1 MGTAS
6 VIVGGSS
13 GKHFLRPYTTVMK
26 TPVVLIVI
34 LGVITSSAVAQTT
47 DLNVTSNESN
57 YTEVPVEEP
66 VMEPEALPMDF
77 SGAMAASLVYAQQE
91 YYALYATVLL
101 ELQAS
106 YAWLHVSEG
115 MANMATASVGGRADP
130 SGFMSFEEGAT
141 DIENHLSGGATSF
154 LEEDQFSGMA
164 ELVERQT
171 EQSLLQLVKLMYV
184 QAAHRLGSA
193 QELHYRNKVVLLQL
207 APFAQ
212 ISPAVGQLIYVLYYR
227 DMVELIISA
236 ITLQKQDAWNTW
248 VFHEM
253 METELFLDGAVPSSF
268 QRRMAFARRQA
279 MGQFQTQAGLELA
292 AVVLEYHTTSL
303 QQDIVGAAFQNQRM
317 AQMSQA
323 TMQADQSFLEVE
335 SQAQFVPSMALGGF
349 FGWQEFLPYVKFYT
363 AWIKYHVS
371 SSLALLSHV
380 DALAT
385 VGKDQGHSKH
395 TPYLMA
401 HQVMPMLKQWTQLR
415 LMLALYDFYAAT
427 GAIDAG
433 RMAGTAAHHHNTAAS
448 NAAAF
453 SNLVQQHAETTSL
466 MSSPENDVNAKTPEA
481 PVQTPAQTGQH
492 EILKSVDHEKAQ
504 SPVVAADGEA
514 QVATNEPSVVG

>member
-1 MGTAS
+1 MD
-6 VIVGGSS
+6 S
-13 GKHFLRPYTTVMK
+13 G
-26 TPVVLIVI
+26 
-34 LGVITSSAVAQTT
+34 
-47 DLNVTSNESN
+47 
-57 YTEVPVEEP
+57 
-66 VMEPEALPMDF
+66 MDM

-154 LEEDQFSGMA
+154 LQEDQFSGMA

-253 METELFLDGAVPSSF
+253 METELFMDGSVPSSF
-268 QRRMAFARRQA
+268 ERRMAFARRQA

-292 AVVLEYHTTSL
+292 AVVLEYYMTSL
-303 QQDIVGAAFQNQRM
+303 TSSIAGAAFQNYRM
-317 AQMSQA
+317 AQMSDA
-323 TMQADQSFLEVE
+323 TAQSAQSFLELE

-349 FGWQEFLPYVKFYT
+349 FGWQQFLPYVKFYT

-385 VGKDQGHSKH
+385 VGKDQGQAKH

-401 HQVMPMLKQWTQLR
+401 NQVMPMLKQWAQLR
-415 LMLALYDFYAAT
+415 LMLALYDFYKAT
-427 GAIDAG
+427 GATDVGAG
-433 RMAGTAAHHHNTAAS
+433 AYGIGAHHSSSHANA
-448 NAAAF
+448 AAAF
-453 SNLVQQHAETTSL
+453 SNLVQQEAQAAPMPASAEPSAAPEHAAAPE
-466 MSSPENDVNAKTPEA
+466 SSVEEAKDEVPAQQPNADAVVTPETA
-481 PVQTPAQTGQH
+481 RA
-492 EILKSVDHEKAQ
+492 
-504 SPVVAADGEA
+504 VAAE
-514 QVATNEPSVVG
+514 EPSVVG